1 MEIQSTLIQ
10 GLLQSVT
17 EGLQQPRQAP
27 LPQPQEPL
35 LGQQGASPGRAV
47 SPEQA
52 HDSSQAGQTGDS
64 SRVLSSGEKEII
76 ELFFDGQ
83 EGVDFVHYGPQPPK
97 PIVLG
102 NFIDVRV

>member
-17 EGLQQPRQAP
+17 EGLQQPRQGP
-27 LPQPQEPL
+27 LPQPPEPL
-35 LGQQGASPGRAV
+35 LGQQGASPERAV
-47 SPEQA
+47 FPEQA
-52 HDSSQAGQTGDS
+52 HDLVPAGQTGDS

-83 EGVDFVHYGPQPPK
+83 EGADSVHYGPQPPK